1 MLPAANPQAR
11 LYLIAYDIRDKK
23 RLARVAKC
31 CGKAAM
37 RLQDSLYCAQ
47 LSETMLSRLQAR
59 LASLIDAE
67 ADDLRV
73 YTVPQYPFGAW
84 CGPDP
89 ETFDKDVFLLGSGP
103 ESFILALKQKN
114 LNMRRTNNE

>member
-1 MLPAANPQAR
+1 MFPPTPHTR
-11 LYLIAYDIRDKK
+11 LYLVAYDIRDKK

-37 RLQDSLYCAQ
+37 RLQDSLYCAE
-47 LSETMLSRLQAR
+47 LSETVLSQLTAR
-59 LASLIDAE
+59 LTTLIDVE
-67 ADDLRV
+67 VDDLRI
-73 YTVPQYPFGAW
+73 YAVPQNAFGAW

-103 ESFILALKQKN
+103 ESFILGLKQKN
-114 LNMRRTNNE
+114 MNMKRSNNE